1 MSTILEDQIA
11 DEVEG
16 VNDVM
21 QVEFEGDSISETD
34 SIEAEQLAKLAQPL
48 NPGRSFRDD
57 LPWWHPTSRLDWF
70 SKYTIRSVVL
80 MLSFL
85 VFGLVVSNILLSW

>member
-1 MSTILEDQIA
+1 MSTILEDQISNEVGR
-11 DEVEG
+11 DEHR
-16 VNDVM
+16 
-21 QVEFEGDSISETD
+21 S
-34 SIEAEQLAKLAQPL
+34 EAEFDRDCNSTFDAVASPDDLKSPSLSSSAK
-48 NPGRSFRDD
+48 SFRAE

-85 VFGLVVSNILLSW
+85 AFGLVVSSLLLSW